1 MGRYEYGCSAERD
14 GGACKNTTRVK
25 RRELEDALLH
35 EELFKLLESPE
46 EVAKAAK
53 ELQAA
58 FRAHVESQQRAATER
73 PKELEELD
81 ARITRLRARLKK
93 GDPDMAPDEI
103 EAAIARAEAKR
114 AELEARQPSAK
125 ASARQLAMLPR
136 AAEEFRKQ
144 LALGLE
150 GDERAVLRAR
160 VALRRYYGG
169 EVRVVAKPNGRI
181 EARWMGPERE
191 SAVFIGCPTVG
202 SGGRI

>member
-1 MGRYEYGCSAERD
+1 M
-14 GGACKNTTRVK
+14 
-25 RRELEDALLH
+25 
-35 EELFKLLESPE
+35 
-46 EVAKAAK
+46 AKAAK

-125 ASARQLAMLPR
+125 ASARQLAMLSR

-169 EVRVVAKPNGRI
+169 EVRVVAKPKGRI